1 MTHVEGDTPV
11 SLPFSIIRAIMPDHD
26 PSRHH
31 VPDPE
36 PRLPAIPDPARVTSI
51 IDDAQALAA
60 AHALASLV
68 APGAVERDR
77 ARRLPWDELD
87 RWSESG
93 LGAITVPREY
103 GGSDVS
109 YATLAEVF
117 VILCAADP
125 AFGQIPQNHFGVLG
139 VLREVGSDA
148 QKRRFYGEVLAG
160 RRLGNAGPERRSS
173 GAATILQGTTRLRA
187 TPGGLRLSGRRFYS
201 TGALFAH
208 RLPARALDD
217 EGRSVQVWAPRDAPG
232 VRVIDDWNAIGQR
245 TTASGSVL
253 FDDVRIDPE
262 DVLPIW
268 QLAEQPGLFGPT
280 SQLIQAAIDQGIAQA
295 ALADTLAFVRE
306 RARPWIDSGLEH
318 ATDDPY
324 VIADVGRLHIDLH
337 AAHEVL
343 REAGET
349 LDAVSR
355 GPVDAQASA
364 RASVA
369 VAEAKI
375 LTTRIALEASEKL
388 FELAGSASTRA
399 AHGLDRHWRNA
410 RTHTLHDPVRWK
422 LHLLGNYH
430 LNGALPARH
439 SWN

>member
-1 MTHVEGDTPV
+1 MSTLE
-11 SLPFSIIRAIMPDHD
+11 SSSAAALLPR
-26 PSRHH
+26 R
-31 VPDPE
+31 
-36 PRLPAIPDPARVTSI
+36 PDPARVQRI
-51 IDDAQALAA
+51 ADDAQALAA
-60 AHALASLV
+60 ARTLAEQFAAG
-68 APGAVERDR
+68 APERDR
-77 ARRLPWDELD
+77 KRLLPWAELD
-87 RWSESG
+87 LWSDSG

-103 GGSDVS
+103 GGADVS

-125 AFGQIPQNHFGVLG
+125 ALGQIPQNHFGVLG
-139 VLREVGSDA
+139 VLREIGTPA
-148 QKRRFYGEVLAG
+148 QKARLYGEVLAG
-160 RRLGNAGPERRSS
+160 QRLGNAGPERRSAS
-173 GAATILQGTTRLRA
+173 VNTILQGTTRLTS
-187 TPGGLRLSGRRFYS
+187 TPDGLRLNGQRFYS

-208 RLPARALDD
+208 RVPARATDD
-217 EGRSVQVWAPRDAPG
+217 EGRAVQVWVPRDAPG
-232 VRVIDDWNAIGQR
+232 LKVVDDWSSFGQR
-245 TTASGSVL
+245 TTASGTVT
-253 FDDVRIDPE
+253 FEQVPVDPQ
-262 DVLPIW
+262 DVLPVW
-268 QLAEQPGLFGPT
+268 QLADRPGLFGPN

-295 ALADTLAFVRE
+295 AIADTLAFVRE
-306 RARPWIDSGLEH
+306 RARPWVDSGLEH

-324 VIADVGRLHIDLH
+324 IIADVGRLQIDLH

-343 REAGET
+343 QETAHT
-349 LDAVSR
+349 LDAIAAYESI
-355 GPVDAQASA
+355 DAEASA

-399 AHGLDRHWRNA
+399 AHNLDRHWRNA

-430 LNGALPARH
+430 LNHVLPARH

>member
-1 MTHVEGDTPV
+1 MSTLESPGAEAA
-11 SLPFSIIRAIMPDHD
+11 LPRRPNPD
-26 PSRHH
+26 
-31 VPDPE
+31 
-36 PRLPAIPDPARVTSI
+36 RVRR
-51 IDDAQALAA
+51 IDGDAQAIAA
-60 AHALASLV
+60 AHALAEGF
-68 APGAVERDR
+68 AAGAAERDR
-77 ARRLPWDELD
+77 KRLLPWAELD

-93 LGAITVPREY
+93 LGAVTVPREY
-103 GGSDVS
+103 GGADVS

-125 AFGQIPQNHFGVLG
+125 ALGQIPQNHFGVLG
-139 VLREVGSDA
+139 VLREIGTPA
-148 QKRRFYGEVLAG
+148 QKARLYGEVLAG
-160 RRLGNAGPERRSS
+160 QRLGNAGPERRSAS
-173 GAATILQGTTRLRA
+173 VNTILQGTTRL
-187 TPGGLRLSGRRFYS
+187 TSTSDGLRLNGQRFYS

-208 RLPARALDD
+208 RVPTRATDD
-217 EGRSVQVWAPRDAPG
+217 EGRAVQVWVPREAPG
-232 VRVIDDWNAIGQR
+232 LKVVDDWSSFGQR
-245 TTASGSVL
+245 TTASGTVT
-253 FDDVRIDPE
+253 FEQVPVDPQ

-268 QLAEQPGLFGPT
+268 QLADRPGLFGPN

-295 ALADTLAFVRE
+295 AIADTLAFVRE
-306 RARPWIDSGLEH
+306 RARPWVDSGLEH

-324 VIADVGRLHIDLH
+324 IIADVGRLQIDLH

-343 REAGET
+343 QEAART
-349 LDAVSR
+349 LDAIAAAQSI
-355 GPVDAQASA
+355 DAEASA

-388 FELAGSASTRA
+388 FELAGSAATRA
-399 AHGLDRHWRNA
+399 AHNLDRHWRNA

-430 LNGALPARH
+430 LNQVLPARH